1 MNNKLDKKS
10 VPEVKSSESDIS
22 TRLTAMAAKF
32 GGKQAFADKIGLSY
46 SQLHRVIS
54 GEADLKLA
62 TAVRAAQVC
71 DVSLE
76 WLAQGKGEAR
86 TTGEDHETDDE
97 FDFIPGYS
105 VQVSAGNGSFPQ
117 EHEQPTRRL
126 AFRKRWLSFRG
137 LQAKDLVMVFAKG
150 DSMEPT
156 ISDNNT
162 LMVDTSDTRP
172 QDGRIYVIR
181 HGDQLVVKRTQ
192 LVLGSGVRLIS
203 DNKAYPEQ
211 VVDLDASD
219 ELSVVGRVVWIGK
232 DV

>member
-1 MNNKLDKKS
+1 MNNKLEKENS
-10 VPEVKSSESDIS
+10 TEVKSSESGIS

-32 GGKQAFADKIGLSY
+32 GGKQAFADKIGMSY
-46 SQLHRVIS
+46 SQLHRVMN
-54 GEADLKLA
+54 GDADLKLA

-71 DVSLE
+71 GVSLE
-76 WLAQGKGEAR
+76 WLAQGTGEAHAPASQ
-86 TTGEDHETDDE
+86 DDMSDE
-97 FDFIPGYS
+97 FEFIPGYS

-137 LQAKDLVMVFAKG
+137 LHAKDLVMVFAKG